1 MQKRINLTDVRPGEY
16 IYRVGNRTIDATAK
30 ALETVQ
36 AGHLVWGPRGGQY
49 RLTAAGAREYRIL
62 VTSKNR
68 PLVKVSD
75 MAYVERDEDAPAPT
89 AEPLATTAAVPSAP
103 RPPRT
108 APPLTWLQIKD
119 RQAAENRRQW
129 PNGCELCGEPA
140 DDEMGEFWQPEQ
152 ENSVIAHAQCGIDA
166 GLEIA

>member
-1 MQKRINLTDVRPGEY
+1 MQKRIKLTDVRPGEFV
-16 IYRVGNRTIDATAK
+16 YRVGTRTIDATAK
-30 ALETVQ
+30 HLETVQ
-36 AGHLVWGPRGGQY
+36 AGHIVFGPKGGTY
-49 RLTAAGAREYRIL
+49 RLTAAGATAYRIL
-62 VTSKNR
+62 VTTRSR
-68 PLVKVSD
+68 PLVKVAD

-89 AEPLATTAAVPSAP
+89 GEPLATTAAAAP
-103 RPPRT
+103 APRT

-152 ENSVIAHAQCGIDA
+152 KNSVIAHAQCGIDA
-166 GLEIA
+166 RLEMA